1 VGLPDLPLD
10 RAIAELEPDVVQL
23 TYPMVL
29 GAVGLRAAHRL
40 GIPTVGVY
48 QTAIGAFARQYGVRA
63 RPVSEK
69 WDAARLPLTGM
80 LGGQRGRA
88 VSPREVGG
96 PSFVAQPAEKF
107 AMDRLQPS
115 AVTTAWPRAQLR
127 R

>member
-1 VGLPDLPLD
+1 VGLPDLPLE
-10 RAIAELEPDVVQL
+10 RAIAEFEPDVVQL

-29 GAVGLRAAHRL
+29 GAVGLRAAHSL

-63 RPVSEK
+63 LPVIEEC
-69 WDAARLPLTGM
+69 DAALLPLTGM
-80 LGGQRGRA
+80 RGQQRGRA
-88 VSPREVGG
+88 VSLREVDG

>member
-1 VGLPDLPLD
+1 VGLPDLPVE
-10 RAIAELEPDVVQL
+10 RAIAEFDPDVLHL
-23 TYPMVL
+23 TFPMVL
-29 GAVGLRAAHRL
+29 GAVGPLAAHRL

-63 RPVSEK
+63 LPVIEK

-80 LGGQRGRA
+80 LGRQRGRA
-88 VSPREVGG
+88 VSLREVGG
-96 PSFVAQPAEKF
+96 PFFVAQPAEKF
-107 AMDRLQPS
+107 AMESLQPS

>member
-80 LGGQRGRA
+80 LGGQRGQA